1 MRAVFGDVVDAD
13 DLDAIASIILEEI
26 EDDARWRA
34 AFAKSQEA
42 LVRLADEARAEIAAD
57 DVLNRL
63 ATACMPSALGRT
75 RHWVE
80 R

>member
-1 MRAVFGDVVDAD
+1 MTRKLKLAIDRVSALPNDEQ
-13 DLDAIASIILEEI
+13 DAIASIILEEI

-57 DVLNRL
+57 DVLPYDP
-63 ATACMPSALGRT
+63 ASKP
-75 RHWVE
+75 E
-80 R
+80 